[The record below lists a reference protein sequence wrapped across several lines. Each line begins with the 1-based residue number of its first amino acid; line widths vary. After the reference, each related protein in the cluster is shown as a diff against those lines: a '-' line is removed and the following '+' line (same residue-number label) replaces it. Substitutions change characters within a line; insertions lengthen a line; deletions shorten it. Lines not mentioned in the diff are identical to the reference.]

1 MIFFVSRKRKM
12 LVNIGLFEYDAKLFK
27 ISITD
32 VGIFFNSCCIIK
44 TGIC

>member
-1 MIFFVSRKRKM
+1 MNFFVSKKGKM
-12 LVNIGLFEYDAKLFK
+12 LVNIGLFEYEAKLFK

-44 TGIC
+44 SGIC

>member
-1 MIFFVSRKRKM
+1 MNFFVSKKEKM
-12 LVNIGLFEYDAKLFK
+12 LVNIGLFEYEAKLFK

-44 TGIC
+44 SGIC